1 MQGNAAEPTLNHA
14 SMVLENKESIS
25 TFIINKVFPGVYL
38 SKSLPID
45 DKDVCCG
52 FFDTFDDEFT
62 FFALVAAASL

>member
-1 MQGNAAEPTLNHA
+1 MASVISKWLGKKYLLEHNHQA
-14 SMVLENKESIS
+14 QKYI
-25 TFIINKVFPGVYL
+25 PQVYL

-52 FFDTFDDEFT
+52 FLCTFDDEAT

>member
-1 MQGNAAEPTLNHA
+1 M
-14 SMVLENKESIS
+14 
-25 TFIINKVFPGVYL
+25 YL

-52 FFDTFDDEFT
+52 FLCTFDDEAT